1 MEEIN
6 RPVKK
11 PGGCLKG
18 FGCLLVIVSILF
30 IAFNIAMI
38 FEGEKRMDELR
49 AEYTAST
56 KEYEDAMAAYEA
68 DSAHLNAEYHRI
80 AAAIDEAQARGD
92 SALADALTDSL
103 EQYAEPQFAPRG
115 AIGVNIGAAF
125 FVFFALCA
133 LVPLAIGIV
142 ILIYYR
148 YRKRKYEQYEQYS
161 KLPSSREE
169 RLRVG
174 E

>member
-1 MEEIN
+1 MEEII

-18 FGCLLVIVSILF
+18 LGCLLVVGSFLF
-30 IAFNIAMI
+30 IIFCIAMI
-38 FEGEKRMDELR
+38 FEGERHLDELR

-56 KEYEDAMAAYEA
+56 KEYQEALEAYEA
-68 DSAHLNAEYHRI
+68 DSAHLNAEYNRI

-92 SALADALTDSL
+92 STLADALADSL
-103 EQYAEPQFAPRG
+103 ILYAEPQFAPRG

-133 LVPLAIGIV
+133 LVPLIIGV
-142 ILIYYR
+142 VMPIYYR
-148 YRKRKYEQYEQYS
+148 WRKRKYQRYQEG
-161 KLPSSREE
+161 LF
-169 RLRVG
+169 
-174 E
+174 

>member
-1 MEEIN
+1 MEEII

-18 FGCLLVIVSILF
+18 LGCLLVVGSFLF
-30 IAFNIAMI
+30 IIFCIAMI
-38 FEGEKRMDELR
+38 FEGERHLDELR

-56 KEYEDAMAAYEA
+56 KEYQEALEAYEA
-68 DSAHLNAEYHRI
+68 DSAHLNAEYNRI

-92 SALADALTDSL
+92 STLADALTDSL
-103 EQYAEPQFAPRG
+103 ILYAEPQFAPRG

-133 LVPLAIGIV
+133 LVPLIIGV
-142 ILIYYR
+142 VMLIYYR
-148 YRKRKYEQYEQYS
+148 WRKRKYQRYQEG
-161 KLPSSREE
+161 LF
-169 RLRVG
+169 
-174 E
+174 

>member
-1 MEEIN
+1 MEEII

-18 FGCLLVIVSILF
+18 FGCLLTIGSVLF
-30 IAFNIAMI
+30 IILCIAMV

-56 KEYEDAMAAYEA
+56 KEYEEALEAYEA
-68 DSAHLNAEYHRI
+68 DSAHLNAEYNRI
-80 AAAIDEAQARGD
+80 TTAIDEAQARGD
-92 SALADALTDSL
+92 SILVNALTDSL
-103 EQYAEPQFAPRG
+103 SLYAEPQFAPRG

-133 LVPLAIGIV
+133 LVPLTIGIV
-142 ILIYYR
+142 ILVFYR
-148 YRKRKYEQYEQYS
+148 YRKRKYEQY
-161 KLPSSREE
+161 KRDNI
-169 RLRVG
+169 
-174 E
+174 